1 MAETVAPNA
10 TGATKAASV
19 ISAVSSV
26 LGASSNSDVSAIAQ
40 QVNLAVFI
48 LNLFGVFKHKAP
60 AVVVPPPPMASLV
73 VPVTVPTVPAAP
85 TE

>member
-10 TGATKAASV
+10 TGATKAAGV
-19 ISAVSSV
+19 IAAVSSV
-26 LGASSNSDVSAIAQ
+26 LGASSNSDVSAISQ

-48 LNLFGVFKHKAP
+48 LNLFGVFKQKPLKA
-60 AVVVPPPPMASLV
+60 ATPPPPMASLV